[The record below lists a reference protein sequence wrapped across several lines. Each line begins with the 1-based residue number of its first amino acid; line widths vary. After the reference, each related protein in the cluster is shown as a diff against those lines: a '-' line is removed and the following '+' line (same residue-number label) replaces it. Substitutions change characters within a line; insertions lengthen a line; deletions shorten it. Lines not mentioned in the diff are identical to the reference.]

1 MPEMKICP
9 NCGKEILAVAKKCKY
24 CGTWIEP
31 KHEFRCLVCCEVIPE
46 DSVICPVCHERLRPD
61 PDPEPETIVEEP
73 VPQPEPEQRTQPESP
88 AKQEKPEA
96 SPAVRSEEILD
107 ANNAPSK
114 KWLYGALAGVVA
126 LVLLAFLILR
136 PRGVDD
142 SPYDDAKALHEWFFE
157 HLGTHVESLSSSPEL
172 QARLTKLLGKNAVDG
187 IESLLSNSSF
197 DSEPNLG
204 LSHDDVGLDIYSL
217 VGVRENGAKQES
229 FIVKYMDY
237 GESGSLYA
245 TTMLGGAHKQAEE
258 KIEYPG
264 MISPLVKH
272 YEYSGKIGSGNDSR
286 KIDMN
291 LWVDGP
297 GVVGNE
303 VRGFYRE
310 RGASDKYSLQG
321 FVVGGEI
328 ASLHLEEEESQDWFH
343 PEFQFELPESIES
356 VDNLKGEYLVNFGH
370 DDDEDPDSP
379 QGLYGIPVALT
390 LDMADMD
397 DGNPAFNMKY
407 FSGKITGNGN
417 ARDIEMVLKISGEGN
432 PDDFVSGYYRDL
444 SKPSKRVFFKNGLIE
459 AYHGADWTLDLITK
473 DGNECFTLTFSWP
486 LNGLEQVEGAWTRL
500 KDGAPKEPGKFDKVV
515 LNDEYGN

>member
-31 KHEFRCLVCCEVIPE
+31 KHEFRCPVCCEVIPE

-61 PDPEPETIVEEP
+61 PDPRPETIVKES
-73 VPQPEPEQRTQPESP
+73 VPQPGPEQRKQPESP
-88 AKQEKPEA
+88 AKPEKPEV
-96 SPAVRSEEILD
+96 SPSVRTEESHGTK
-107 ANNAPSK
+107 NAPSK
-114 KWLYGALAGVVA
+114 KWLYGTLAGVVV
-126 LVLLAFLILR
+126 LGLLAFLILR
-136 PRGVDD
+136 PRSVDD
-142 SPYDDAKALHEWFFE
+142 SHYDDAKALHEWFFE

-172 QARLTKLLGKNAVDG
+172 QARLTRLLGKTAVEG
-187 IESLLSNSSF
+187 IEGLLSNSSF

-204 LSHDDVGLDIYSL
+204 LSHDDVGLDIYILS
-217 VGVRENGAKQES
+217 GVRATGATQES

-245 TTMLGGAHKQAEE
+245 ATMLGGAHKQAEE

-272 YEYSGKIGSGNDSR
+272 YEYSGRIGFGNDSR

-356 VDNLKGEYLVNFGH
+356 VNNLKGDYLVNFGH

-432 PDDFVSGYYRDL
+432 PDDSVSGYYRDL

-459 AYHGADWTLDLITK
+459 AYHGADWTLDLISK